1 MSSTMSPNI
10 QARYNRA
17 NSTQSSGDVVSRGTS
32 PPEGTPGCPS
42 GSHPRPN
49 TTTAGTA
56 ASTTAATVTRPV
68 SRRVRSIASGN
79 GCEEARHEHLVMI
92 PPGAVVLRAAQPLAH
107 EPVPF
112 VEANGALVPR
122 EDPERQLAHGV
133 RAGPR
138 GGGLEKRAAHPQAAP
153 ALAHG
158 HADPGDVRRAGVRV
172 GAQTEVADQRSVQL
186 RGELQAARAG
196 KRVGDAPPPD
206 AGATLAGDH
215 EQRDGRLGG
224 DGVEQAGERTGAD
237 CACVTHACVTPVRQ
251 RRRDLAAQPGH
262 AAQAAIEERSELKL
276 EK

>member
-112 VEANGALVPR
+112 VEADGALVLR

-158 HADPGDVRRAGVRV
+158 HADPGDVRRAGVGV
-172 GAQTEVADQRSVQL
+172 GMSVGERW
-186 RGELQAARAG
+186 RGLG
-196 KRVGDAPPPD
+196 VGGALLEASATW
-206 AGATLAGDH
+206 AGAHD
-215 EQRDGRLGG
+215 
-224 DGVEQAGERTGAD
+224 VS
-237 CACVTHACVTPVRQ
+237 TP
-251 RRRDLAAQPGH
+251 
-262 AAQAAIEERSELKL
+262 
-276 EK
+276 